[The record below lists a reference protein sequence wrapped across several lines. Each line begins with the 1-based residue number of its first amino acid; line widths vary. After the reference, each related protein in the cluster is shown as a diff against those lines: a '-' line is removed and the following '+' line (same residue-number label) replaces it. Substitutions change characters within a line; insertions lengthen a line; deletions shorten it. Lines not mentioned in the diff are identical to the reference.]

1 MISTEDKMRVDKWL
15 WCVRIYKS
23 RAISTEACKGN
34 HVFINGQ
41 LAKPSSNVRPGDILV
56 VKKDGFNMQYAVIQL
71 LKSRVGSPIAL
82 QSYTNN
88 TPEDELKK
96 YDDWY
101 NRKTRSEFRDKGI
114 GRPTKKDRRDI
125 DRLKE
130 K

>member
-1 MISTEDKMRVDKWL
+1 MFSTEDKMRVDKWL
-15 WCVRIYKS
+15 WCVRIFKS

-34 HVFINGQ
+34 HVSINGQ
-41 LAKPSSNVRPGDILV
+41 VAKPSSNVRPGDRVV
-56 VKKDGFNMQYAVIQL
+56 VKKDGFNMQYEVVQL

-82 QSYTNN
+82 QCYTNN

-101 NRKTRSEFRDKGI
+101 SRKTRSEFRDKGI